1 MVGLK
6 MEFKNVYYLQAL
18 NFTSEFLFPLLPCN
32 NLPMNINQNLSNST
46 NNRKLDKVVDLLG
59 QEFNP
64 KPNNLFIEIYDDGS
78 YEKKMFF
85 ENSKT

>member
-1 MVGLK
+1 
-6 MEFKNVYYLQAL
+6 
-18 NFTSEFLFPLLPCN
+18 
-32 NLPMNINQNLSNST
+32 MNINQNLSNST

-85 ENSKT
+85 EKF